1 MALSREALF
10 HRLDQRLADS
20 TIGEAQDRA
29 IWDEC
34 GATRAV
40 LVIDLAG
47 FTRITR
53 ARGILHFL
61 TVYRRATALAVPCF
75 EAHGG
80 RCVKREADNLIASFP
95 DVRRAIDS
103 AREIVSRSLV
113 LDATLAEDDR
123 VRPCIGIGY
132 GKILELEDD
141 LFGDEVNVAFKLGED
156 VACAR
161 EILVTDAAHEAVGDL
176 ACDERAISLGGLDV
190 RYWILK

>member
-10 HRLDQRLADS
+10 HRLDQRLADT
-20 TIGEAQDRA
+20 TIADAQDRA
-29 IWDEC
+29 IWEEC
-34 GATRAV
+34 GAVRAV

-95 DVRRAIDS
+95 DPKRAVDS
-103 AREIVSRSLV
+103 AREIVSRSFT
-113 LDATLAEDDR
+113 LDATLAEDER
-123 VRPCIGIGY
+123 VRPCIGIGF
-132 GKILELEDD
+132 GRILELEDD
-141 LFGDEVNVAFKLGED
+141 VFGDEVNVAFKLGED

-161 EILVTDAAHEAVGDL
+161 EILITEAVHDAVGDL
-176 ACDERAISLGGLDV
+176 ACDERTISLGGLDV
-190 RYWILK
+190 RYWVLK